1 MRSFEIPHLW
11 TTAVKKETRAL
22 VQEVSAEDAIGRFD
36 LRNHQFVT
44 IDGEDAKDFDDAV
57 YAERTGHG
65 GWTLYVAIAD
75 VSHYV
80 KPGSALDA
88 EASNRGTSVYFPG
101 HVGSDAARKAVE
113 WAVFPEAANR
123 PTGYGQ
129 RNAYLCRRGIGGL
142 SVL

>member
-11 TTAVKKETRAL
+11 SAAVKKQTKAL
-22 VQEVSAEDAIGRFD
+22 SQEVSAKDTIGRFD
-36 LRNHQFVT
+36 LRDRQFVT

-57 YAERTGHG
+57 YAERARLG

-88 EASNRGTSVYFPG
+88 EASNRGTSVFSRPR
-101 HVGSDAARKAVE
+101 GSHAARKAVE

-123 PTGYGQ
+123 PTGHG
-129 RNAYLCRRGIGGL
+129 
-142 SVL
+142 